1 MVLPLSRAAMVA
13 RTSLPLHLA
22 LLQATVSSK
31 ATLPSISKAVMA
43 NSKATHP
50 SNNTVLLLSNRV
62 VTPLNRAMELLPSLL
77 ATKTE
82 AYVNFADWKL
92 QPGSGNADVA

>member
-1 MVLPLSRAAMVA
+1 MVLPLSRADMVA

-22 LLQATVSSK
+22 PLQATASSR
-31 ATLPSISKAVMA
+31 ATLPSNSKAVTV

-62 VTPLNRAMELLPSLL
+62 VIPLNRATELLPSLL
-77 ATKTE
+77 ATKDE
-82 AYVNFADWKL
+82 ASVNIADWKL
-92 QPGSGNADVA
+92 QSG